1 MCVWGVAGS
10 RRPSR
15 PAAGRLG
22 SIEHTFE
29 YARTVAR
36 RLPDVG
42 ETGHEEGE
50 ERERTLV
57 VWCPDWPVTAVRWKE
72 PVDER
77 PGDGTPA
84 WSRTHARSMNS
95 PPVGVARAP
104 IASDPVGAARSRE
117 EEPLGGSG
125 PPFDEELLAV
135 VDGQWVLAVS
145 PAARRSGVSV
155 GQRRRVAEECCPDL
169 VVRERDPRQ
178 EMVAFETVISAVA
191 SVCDELEVLE
201 PGCLAFLV
209 RRSARRLGGERHV
222 VAAVD
227 AALARIDAARP
238 PGPDQPPSDFSP
250 VGEDRPLPSKGTGAG
265 GGRREREW
273 KKGEG
278 ARGREGPRARPTG
291 TAEDEEVGD
300 EEVGDEDIKRRT
312 WWRCGVAR
320 GLPAAVLAA
329 RLGVVVPVGHTPAF
343 LSRLPLSTVIEI
355 GPSLGLGRREE
366 LTEFVG
372 LCGRLGVTTLGDLA
386 RLDADDVVGRFGD
399 RGARLQAVAR
409 GEDTHRRHLWPAP
422 ADRSVR
428 AELDPPAE
436 DVGTVAFAL
445 RALAGDLTR
454 QLAEEGV
461 TATAVAVTVESEHGE
476 RLACRWRHDGVL
488 KADLL
493 AERVRWQ
500 VERWRQADPG
510 ERPTAGVTL
519 VILAAEEVVSGGGRQ
534 LDFFGH
540 WRDADE
546 RAARSFIRI
555 QGILGEDAVWRGV
568 PSGGRGPAAQAR
580 WVRWPDG
587 EGPGGEESEVVT
599 RRPVPA
605 RRPVVVGWPGRL
617 PAPFPVLVPTAHLA
631 IAVVERSGASV
642 QIDGRGLLGGA
653 PVAVRPSP
661 EAAAWLVRLGLDV
674 GVERP
679 VVAWAGPWPME
690 ERWWER
696 TTGGPWRR
704 VARLQLLLE
713 GGEAWLVA
721 REGGGWRLEGVY
733 D

>member
-1 MCVWGVAGS
+1 M
-10 RRPSR
+10 
-15 PAAGRLG
+15 
-22 SIEHTFE
+22 
-29 YARTVAR
+29 
-36 RLPDVG
+36 
-42 ETGHEEGE
+42 
-50 ERERTLV
+50 
-57 VWCPDWPVTAVRWKE
+57 
-72 PVDER
+72 
-77 PGDGTPA
+77 
-84 WSRTHARSMNS
+84 
-95 PPVGVARAP
+95 
-104 IASDPVGAARSRE
+104 ASDPVETARSHDE
-117 EEPLGGSG
+117 GFHGASEPS
-125 PPFDEELLAV
+125 FEEELLAV
-135 VDGQWVLAVS
+135 VDGQRVLAVS
-145 PAARRSGVSV
+145 PAARRSGISV

-178 EMVAFETVISAVA
+178 EMVAFEAVISAVA

-227 AALARIDAARP
+227 AALARVDVAHPPEPSRP
-238 PGPDQPPSDFSP
+238 APGPVS
-250 VGEDRPLPSKGTGAG
+250 VGELPSGKTGTGE
-265 GGRREREW
+265 GRRERGRTTSEEPT
-273 KKGEG
+273 GREG
-278 ARGREGPRARPTG
+278 ARARSTRDERDGHAGDGWAEG
-291 TAEDEEVGD
+291 
-300 EEVGDEDIKRRT
+300 KR

-329 RLGVVVPVGHTPAF
+329 RLGVVVPVGRTPAF
-343 LSRLPLSTVIEI
+343 LARLPLSTVLEI
-355 GPSLGLGRREE
+355 GPLLGLAAREE
-366 LTEFVG
+366 LTELVG
-372 LCGRLGVTTLGDLA
+372 LCRRLGVTTLGDFA
-386 RLDADDVVGRFGD
+386 RLDANDVVGRFGGV
-399 RGARLQAVAR
+399 GARLHAMAR
-409 GEDTHRRHLWPAP
+409 GEDAHRRHLWPAP
-422 ADRSVR
+422 PDRSVR

-436 DVGTVAFAL
+436 DVSSVAFAL
-445 RALAGDLTR
+445 RALATDLAR

-476 RLACRWRHDGVL
+476 RLVRRWRHDGVL

-500 VERWRQADPG
+500 VERWRQGDPG

-519 VILAAEEVVSGGGRQ
+519 VTLAAEEVVSGGGRQ

-540 WRDADE
+540 WSDADE

-587 EGPGGEESEVVT
+587 EGPGDDRPETAG
-599 RRPVPA
+599 RRPASARHRLPA
-605 RRPVVVGWPGRL
+605 VGWPGRL

-631 IAVVERSGASV
+631 IAVLERSGASV
-642 QIDGRGLLGGA
+642 QIDGRGLLSGT

-661 EAAAWLVRLGLDV
+661 EATAWLAPLGLDV
-674 GVERP
+674 GAERL
-679 VVAWAGPWPME
+679 VVAWAGPWPIE

-696 TTGGPWRR
+696 MTGGPWRR
-704 VARLQLLLE
+704 VARLQLLFE

>member
-1 MCVWGVAGS
+1 M
-10 RRPSR
+10 
-15 PAAGRLG
+15 
-22 SIEHTFE
+22 
-29 YARTVAR
+29 
-36 RLPDVG
+36 
-42 ETGHEEGE
+42 
-50 ERERTLV
+50 
-57 VWCPDWPVTAVRWKE
+57 
-72 PVDER
+72 
-77 PGDGTPA
+77 
-84 WSRTHARSMNS
+84 
-95 PPVGVARAP
+95 
-104 IASDPVGAARSRE
+104 ASDLVGAARSRE
-117 EEPLGGSG
+117 EEPLGGSE

-155 GQRRRVAEECCPDL
+155 GQRRRVAEEYCPDL

-209 RRSARRLGGERHV
+209 RRSARRLGGEQHV

-238 PGPDQPPSDFSP
+238 LGPG
-250 VGEDRPLPSKGTGAG
+250 RPLPSERTGAG
-265 GGRREREW
+265 GGRQEWGW

-278 ARGREGPRARPTG
+278 ARGRKGPGARPTR
-291 TAEDEEVGD
+291 TTEDRET
-300 EEVGDEDIKRRT
+300 EDRGIGGRT

-343 LSRLPLSTVIEI
+343 LARLPLSTVIEI
-355 GPSLGLGRREE
+355 GPPLGLGRREE
-366 LTEFVG
+366 LTELVG
-372 LCGRLGVTTLGDLA
+372 LCGRLGVTTLGDFA
-386 RLDADDVVGRFGD
+386 RLDADDVVGRFGE

-422 ADRSVR
+422 PDRSVR

-476 RLACRWRHDGVL
+476 RLVRRWRHDGVL

-519 VILAAEEVVSGGGRQ
+519 VTLAAEEVVSGGGRQ

-568 PSGGRGPAAQAR
+568 PSGGRGPAQAR

-587 EGPGGEESEVVT
+587 EGPGGERSEVAP

-605 RRPVVVGWPGRL
+605 RRRPVVVGWPGRL
-617 PAPFPVLVPTAHLA
+617 PAPFPVLVPTAYLA
-631 IAVVERSGASV
+631 IAVVERSGETV
-642 QIDGRGLLGGA
+642 QIDGRGLLGGT
-653 PVAVRPSP
+653 PTAVRPSP

-674 GVERP
+674 GAERP

-721 REGGGWRLEGVY
+721 REGGRWRLEGVY